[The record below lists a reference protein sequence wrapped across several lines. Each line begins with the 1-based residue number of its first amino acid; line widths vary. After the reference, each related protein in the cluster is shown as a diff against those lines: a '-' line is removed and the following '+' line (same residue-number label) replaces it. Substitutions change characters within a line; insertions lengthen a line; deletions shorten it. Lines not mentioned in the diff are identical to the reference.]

1 MRADVPA
8 ALTDLVGDLL
18 CPEPSL
24 RPRSAELVV
33 VALELLRGTFTGR
46 ARALP
51 SEQDGPFRG
60 LARFEREHRD
70 VFFGRRVEVAAA
82 LEVLRTRGLL
92 ALVGPSGSGKSSL
105 ARAGI
110 LPALEEGALGA
121 ARPWDM
127 VVVSPGT
134 DPRKVLA
141 GALGHMGIDP
151 SIEAEEAVS
160 RIDAWLADHRRG
172 LVLLVDQLEE
182 LTTLAQVESGGRAG
196 AGAGTGPDA
205 VAESTQT
212 QVRASRIFA
221 MDLLARLGERVRP
234 ALRVIITARHDM
246 LGPLLSHRRLGRAL
260 IRGTA
265 LVAPLGSA
273 EWGVVIDAALESYG
287 YSFEEP
293 ALRAEVMA
301 SLDEAAG
308 AMPLVEFALAELWR
322 ARDPDKKQITWAC
335 WRKLGGVAGALDQ
348 YAEATLYPD
357 GHAVVKEAE
366 LKRVLL
372 ALTTPSGARATRLY
386 RELVGGEGAARAVR
400 LLEEARLLVREV
412 TREGDR
418 LTLSHEALLSHWRR
432 LKLWVDAEMEG
443 RLLLEDLE
451 RVAGLWADKHDDELL
466 YRRRRIMLVG
476 EVLRR
481 QGKLLEGVAATFYRA
496 SRAAAWRS
504 RIALVSFLF
513 AAGVGAVILREE
525 YARQERGRLDAERRT
540 LQAQLDSKGAIADRE
555 KEHLRR
561 VAAEAEK
568 RRIELDNELLQQTL
582 AQARTPASSDAGAPM
597 EAKPIDPGVLKE
609 IEQYVL
615 DKLRQN
621 EPIPP
626 LLDRLLTEASM
637 SDPPPP
643 AHPRPPA
650 APPPPPPPPEV
661 AGGARPAALY
671 RAKVRAAGCGH
682 ELGPRGQGKV
692 ALVLDP
698 SGTVSSVVMDT
709 QFAGSEVGRCVDEAF
724 RRVSVPKFSGKDFT
738 VVWSFVVR

>member
-1 MRADVPA
+1 M
-8 ALTDLVGDLL
+8 
-18 CPEPSL
+18 
-24 RPRSAELVV
+24 
-33 VALELLRGTFTGR
+33 ALELLRGTFTGR
-46 ARALP
+46 ARVLP
-51 SEQDGPFRG
+51 PEKEGPFRG
-60 LARFEREHRD
+60 LERFEREHRD

-127 VVVSPGT
+127 VVVAPGT
-134 DPRKVLA
+134 DPRKVLS
-141 GALGHMGIDP
+141 GALAHMGVDA
-151 SIEAEEAVS
+151 SVEAEEAAA
-160 RIDAWLADHRRG
+160 RIDAWLAEHRRG

-182 LTTLAQVESGGRAG
+182 LTTHEGGGVGRSTLESG
-196 AGAGTGPDA
+196 TD
-205 VAESTQT
+205 VSETQL
-212 QVRASRIFA
+212 RASRIFA
-221 MDLLARLGERVRP
+221 MDLLARLGDRVRP

-246 LGPLLSHRRLGRAL
+246 LGPLLAHRRLGRAL

-287 YSFEEP
+287 YSFEDA

-308 AMPLVEFALAELWR
+308 AMPLVEFALSELWR
-322 ARDPDKKQITWAC
+322 ARDPEKKQITWAC
-335 WRKLGGVAGALDQ
+335 WKKLGGVAGALDQ
-348 YAEATLYPD
+348 YAEATIYPG

-386 RELVGGEGAARAVR
+386 QDLVGGEGAAKAVR
-400 LLEEARLLVREV
+400 VLEDARLCVREV

-432 LKLWVDAEMEG
+432 LKLWVDAEKEG

-451 RVAGLWADKHDDELL
+451 RVAGLWAEKKDDELL

-481 QGKLLEGVAATFYRA
+481 QGKPLDGVAGAFYRA
-496 SRAAAWRS
+496 SRTAAWKS
-504 RIALVSFLF
+504 RIALVSFLVV
-513 AAGVGAVILREE
+513 GTVGAFALREL
-525 YARQERGRLDAERRT
+525 YARQERARHEAERQM
-540 LQAQLDSKGAIADRE
+540 LLAQVASKSADEARE
-555 KEHLRR
+555 RERLKR
-561 VAAEAEK
+561 VATEAEM
-568 RRIELDNELLQQTL
+568 RRIELDNELLNATL
-582 AQARTPASSDAGAPM
+582 TQARLAAADAGTGAVP

-615 DKLRQN
+615 EKLREN
-621 EPIPP
+621 EPMPP
-626 LLDRLLTEASM
+626 LLERVLTEANTPE
-637 SDPPPP
+637 PPPP
-643 AHPRPPA
+643 APVVDRSTGVASHA
-650 APPPPPPPPEV
+650 LPPPPPPKPEPM
-661 AGGARPAALY
+661 ARGAAYSALY
-671 RAKVRAAGCGH
+671 TAKETAAACGQ
-682 ELGPRGQGKV
+682 EGGPRGQGKV

-698 SGTVSSVVMDT
+698 SGKVSSVAMDKR
-709 QFAGSEVGRCVDEAF
+709 FAGSDVGRCVDDAF
-724 RRVSVPKFSGKDFT
+724 RRVAVPKFAGGPFT